1 MDNKMI
7 VYDKKYY
14 AVMANDIVKG
24 KQEMTL
30 MEARIIR
37 LLITQVVKQ
46 DPELKTYTCRIQDLA
61 DFLNITSDNIY
72 RNISDICD
80 NLLKRL
86 VRVGTK
92 NPKEPWKKFQWIQLA
107 EYDGKGNITLK
118 LSEQI
123 APFVL
128 ELNSWFT
135 QYQLE
140 NILGFNSFYAIRIY
154 EILKC
159 DSGITRDEQSE
170 FTYKLDYLR
179 EIFNCTEKYK
189 NINDFIKKVIEIS
202 VREIN
207 DKSDILVS
215 YELKKTSRK
224 FTDIIFTVGING
236 RNYIKR
242 KNASLQA

>member
-7 VYDKKYY
+7 VYDKNYY
-14 AVMANDIVKG
+14 AVMANNIVKG

-30 MEARIIR
+30 WEARIIR

-46 DPELKTYTCRIQDLA
+46 DPKLRTYTCRIQELA
-61 DFLNITSDNIY
+61 DFLNISSQNLY
-72 RNISDICD
+72 RDINLICD
-80 NLLKRL
+80 NLLKRII
-86 VRVGTK
+86 RIGTK
-92 NPKEPWKKFQWIQLA
+92 NPKEPWEKFHWISNA
-107 EYDGKGNITLK
+107 KYDGNGNITLK
-118 LSEQI
+118 LSEEI

-135 QYQLE
+135 QYKLE

-170 FTYKLDYLR
+170 FSYNLDYLR
-179 EIFNCTEKYK
+179 EILNCTEKYRYMH
-189 NINDFIKKVIEIS
+189 DFIKRVIDIG
-202 VREIN
+202 VKEIN

-236 RNYIKR
+236 KNYIKR
-242 KNASLQA
+242 KNERNL

>member
-1 MDNKMI
+1 MGNKMI
-7 VYDKKYY
+7 VYDKHYY

-61 DFLNITSDNIY
+61 DFLNIPSNNLYRDIKNICE
-72 RNISDICD
+72 S
-80 NLLKRL
+80 LLKRL

-92 NPKEPWKKFQWIQLA
+92 NPKEPWISFQWIQLA
-107 EYDGKGNITLK
+107 KYDGNGNITLK

-123 APFVL
+123 APYVL
-128 ELNSWFT
+128 ELNAWFT

-159 DSGITRDEQSE
+159 DNGITRDEQGE
-170 FTYKLDYLR
+170 FTYTIENLR
-179 EIFNCTEKYK
+179 KILCCEDKFNKITDFTEK
-189 NINDFIKKVIEIS
+189 VIDTA